1 MILREIEMTKKMMR
15 VMVRDEDED
24 DDANITSEETEPKVN
39 NSLTSL
45 ANIFKG
51 N

>member
-1 MILREIEMTKKMMR
+1 MILREIEMTKKM
-15 VMVRDEDED
+15 VRDEDED
-24 DDANITSEETEPKVN
+24 EDANITSEETEPKVN

-45 ANIFKG
+45 AYIFKG